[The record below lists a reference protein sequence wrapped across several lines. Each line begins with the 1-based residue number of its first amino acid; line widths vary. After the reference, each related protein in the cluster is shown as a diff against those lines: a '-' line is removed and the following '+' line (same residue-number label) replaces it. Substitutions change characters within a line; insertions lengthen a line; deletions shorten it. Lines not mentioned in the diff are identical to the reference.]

1 MRSNFEFNEG
11 VRMQHT
17 ISIQK
22 ITKSCEEVCLILKS
36 LSHPQRLLI
45 LGHLLEGSKT
55 VGELVDLC
63 EASQSQM
70 SQFLI
75 RMKFEGLIS
84 SEKDGKY
91 QVYSLAD
98 KRLIRLM
105 KTIQS
110 EYCKG

>member
-1 MRSNFEFNEG
+1 MPHVVS
-11 VRMQHT
+11 MK
-17 ISIQK
+17 K
-22 ITKSCEEVCLILKS
+22 IEESCEEVCLILKS

-45 LGHLLEGSKT
+45 LGHLLGGSKT

-63 EASQSQM
+63 DASQSQM

-75 RMKFEGLIS
+75 RMKFEGLVS

-105 KTIQS
+105 KTIQA
-110 EYCKG
+110 EYCKV

>member
-1 MRSNFEFNEG
+1 M
-11 VRMQHT
+11 
-17 ISIQK
+17 
-22 ITKSCEEVCLILKS
+22 CLILKS

-45 LGHLLEGSKT
+45 LGHLLEGPKT
-55 VGELVDLC
+55 VGELVGLC
-63 EASQSQM
+63 GASQSQM

-98 KRLIRLM
+98 KRLVGLM
-105 KTIQS
+105 KTIQA